1 MCFAL
6 YHCGWGNAKCSSV
19 APTIFRRQAIAHMAT
34 NVHESD
40 TLIFPYRRHT
50 RLRISIVSTDGDRFE
65 HQSPNV
71 KFSWDESDLN
81 AILHSAQQE
90 IIEQEIF
97 SLLVKEAANLP
108 TASARVSE
116 MAVFIDAAPGMELQ
130 FELVRGKF
138 PRQRLILIPALG

>member
-138 PRQRLILIPALG
+138 